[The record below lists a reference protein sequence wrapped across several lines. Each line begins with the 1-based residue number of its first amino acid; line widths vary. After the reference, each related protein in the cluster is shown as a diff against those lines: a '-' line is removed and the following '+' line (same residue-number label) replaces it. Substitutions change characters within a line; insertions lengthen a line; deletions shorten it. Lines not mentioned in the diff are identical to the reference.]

1 MMIDRGR
8 STRAALL
15 LVAAAWGL
23 AAPLLAQPVPAQ
35 PRDHVE
41 DLAGVVSPDVRRTLI
56 GYLLELEQKT
66 GVQMVILTVQ
76 STDGVPIEEF
86 ALRAGEKWRLGR
98 EGRHDGLLIVIAVRD
113 RRWRFEVGYGL
124 EELLND
130 SYCGRVGREVFAP
143 YFKRGDFGAGL
154 YEGAL
159 VLINR
164 IAQDRGVA
172 ITGLP
177 QRRVDSGGDG
187 GACVL
192 VGMVIL
198 IFLASTVLGRA
209 RHLRRHTR
217 PTDSLWFWLLL
228 SGLGHGRRSW
238 GGGSRGSWGGGG
250 FGSFGGGGFGGFGGG
265 SFGGGSFG
273 GGGGG
278 GFGGGGASGGW

>member
-1 MMIDRGR
+1 MDRAWLPLL
-8 STRAALL
+8 AAG
-15 LVAAAWGL
+15 WGL
-23 AAPLLAQPVPAQ
+23 TAPLLAQPLPAQ

-41 DLAGVVSPDVRRTLI
+41 DLAGVVSPDVRRALI
-56 GYLLELEQKT
+56 GCLLELEQKT

-76 STDGVPIEEF
+76 STDGVPIEEY
-86 ALRAGEKWRLGR
+86 ALRTGEKWRLGR
-98 EGRHDGLLIVIAVRD
+98 KGRDDGVLVVIAVRE

-124 EELLND
+124 EGLLND
-130 SYCGRVGREVFAP
+130 SFCGRVGREVFAP
-143 YFKRGDFGAGL
+143 HFKRGDYGAGL

-177 QRRVDSGGDG
+177 QRQLAPGDDG
-187 GACVL
+187 GACL
-192 VGMVIL
+192 IVGLVIL

-209 RHLRRHTR
+209 RYVRRYTR
-217 PTDSLWFWLLL
+217 PTDGLWLWLLL

-238 GGGSRGSWGGGG
+238 GGGHRGGW
-250 FGSFGGGGFGGFGGG
+250 GGGGFGGFGGG

-273 GGGGG
+273 GGS
-278 GFGGGGASGGW
+278 FGGG

>member
-1 MMIDRGR
+1 MVNDRR
-8 STRAALL
+8 RLDRAWLPLL
-15 LVAAAWGL
+15 AAGWGL
-23 AAPLLAQPVPAQ
+23 TAPLLAQPLPAQ

-41 DLAGVVSPDVRRTLI
+41 DLAGVVSPDVRRALI
-56 GYLLELEQKT
+56 GCLLELEQKT

-86 ALRAGEKWRLGR
+86 ALRTGEQWRLGR
-98 EGRHDGLLIVIAVRD
+98 KGRDDGVLVVIAVRE

-124 EELLND
+124 EGLLND
-130 SYCGRVGREVFAP
+130 SFCGRVGREVFAP
-143 YFKRGDFGAGL
+143 HFKRGDYGAGL

-177 QRRVDSGGDG
+177 LRRIESGDDG
-187 GACVL
+187 GACLL
-192 VGMVIL
+192 VGLVVL
-198 IFLASTVLGRA
+198 IVLASTVFGRA
-209 RHLRRHTR
+209 RYVRRYTR
-217 PTDSLWFWLLL
+217 PTDGLWLWLLL

-238 GGGSRGSWGGGG
+238 GGGHRGSWGGGG

-265 SFGGGSFG
+265 GFGGGSFG

>member
-1 MMIDRGR
+1 MAVAGCCC
-8 STRAALL
+8 AASLR
-15 LVAAAWGL
+15 
-23 AAPLLAQPVPAQ
+23 AQPLPAQ

-41 DLAGVVSPDVRRTLI
+41 DLAGVVRPDVRRTLI

-76 STDGVPIEEF
+76 STDGVPIDEF
-86 ALRAGEKWRLGR
+86 TLRTAEKWRLGR
-98 EGRHDGLLIVIAVRD
+98 KGKDDGVLVVVAIQD
-113 RRWRFEVGYGL
+113 RGWRFEVGYGL

-143 YFKRGDFGAGL
+143 HFQQGDYGTGL
-154 YEGAL
+154 YEGTL

-164 IAQDRGVA
+164 IAQDRGAA

-177 QRRVDSGGDG
+177 QKQLGPGDDG
-187 GACVL
+187 GACL
-192 VGMVIL
+192 IGGLVIL
-198 IFLASTVLGRA
+198 IVVASTIFGRG
-209 RHLRRHTR
+209 RYVRRHTR

-228 SGLGHGRRSW
+228 GGPGHGRRSW
-238 GGGSRGSWGGGG
+238 GGGDRGSWGGGG
-250 FGSFGGGGFGGFGGG
+250 FGGFSGGGFGGLGR
-265 SFGGGSFG
+265 GSFG